1 MQDLVASFASW
12 IKGQMNFWVFLGL
25 FGQSL
30 FMMRF
35 IFQWI
40 YSERV
45 KQSVVPEVFWYFSL
59 SGGIIVLIYAI
70 HRQDL
75 VFILSQAL
83 GSIIYIRNIQFIW
96 REKRRNKAI
105 DTVSSFQ

>member
-1 MQDLVASFASW
+1 MSILFDSLYAWLQTQFTW
-12 IKGQMNFWVFLGL
+12 WVFIGI

-40 YSERV
+40 HSERV
-45 KQSVVPEVFWYFSL
+45 KQSVVPEIFWYFSL
-59 SGGIIVLIYAI
+59 SGGLIVLIYAI
-70 HRQDL
+70 HKQDL

-83 GSIIYIRNIQFIW
+83 GSIIYIRNIQLIW
-96 REKRRNKAI
+96 RNKRQNAV
-105 DTVSSFQ
+105 TPT